1 LKNIQKVADCKYC
14 HCKSLRL
21 AGNPADKETQLSHIL
36 ASNNTVKSWEFDA
49 RVIGLWVAENGDV
62 AVIAK

>member
-1 LKNIQKVADCKYC
+1 MWKKWRIASIAIVSHYDC
-14 HCKSLRL
+14 